1 MAACGGEKKVL
12 DLLELRLTDS
22 CESPDL
28 GAESQTL
35 GPLKEQCDGLSVA
48 SSRVSR
54 FKYMTPSW

>member
-12 DLLELRLTDS
+12 DLVELELTDS

-35 GPLKEQCDGLSVA
+35 GPLKEQCDGLNVA

-54 FKYMTPSW
+54 I